1 MIWEEFHK
9 FNNNKTDIPFQKW
22 AKEMKRQL
30 GKNEMKMANRHRK
43 KNGEDHL
50 SIREMQIKP

>member
-1 MIWEEFHK
+1 MHLHRWLIFMIWEEFHK

-43 KNGEDHL
+43 K
-50 SIREMQIKP
+50 KW